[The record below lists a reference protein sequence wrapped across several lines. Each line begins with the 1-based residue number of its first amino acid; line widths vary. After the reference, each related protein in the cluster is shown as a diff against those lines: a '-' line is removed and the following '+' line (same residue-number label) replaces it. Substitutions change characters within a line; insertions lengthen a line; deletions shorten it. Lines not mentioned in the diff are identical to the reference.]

1 MGSLATKLGNGA
13 TFFSK
18 TSQRGQN
25 MRPEGHVFPTKCFHA
40 ASKLIS
46 RSESNGC
53 DVPTMLWR
61 HQRCCDVVHT
71 ALTALPMSKFQRT
84 KSKASDALDTTDVDT
99 DKLRAPQAQSF
110 FYKYTRN
117 NSISVLL
124 KIPPREPVIS
134 RFLRH
139 LATPQLICT
148 FISSLSS
155 CITLQAVELES
166 YSCPQKMR
174 RIF

>member
-1 MGSLATKLGNGA
+1 
-13 TFFSK
+13 
-18 TSQRGQN
+18 
-25 MRPEGHVFPTKCFHA
+25 
-40 ASKLIS
+40 
-46 RSESNGC
+46 
-53 DVPTMLWR
+53 
-61 HQRCCDVVHT
+61 
-71 ALTALPMSKFQRT
+71 MSKFQRT

-99 DKLRAPQAQSF
+99 DKLRTPQAQSF

-139 LATPQLICT
+139 LATPQL
-148 FISSLSS
+148 
-155 CITLQAVELES
+155 TLQAVELES